1 MTISA
6 QLIVISHIN
15 SPNYFTGHLEARSSR
30 WDRTTAITIIF
41 DNKQRTAGSVGTG
54 DLRRCL
60 VVNTHHNVISATF
73 QLITYR
79 CCEKTGDQT
88 IVIPSRKINQIQE
101 GLTRKLYY
109 AQKTRPSLSFELF
122 LWKCKALFL
131 YGLCFQPRPRQK
143 YFLHIQPNA
152 FVIKH
157 TQIF

>member
-1 MTISA
+1 M
-6 QLIVISHIN
+6 
-15 SPNYFTGHLEARSSR
+15 
-30 WDRTTAITIIF
+30 
-41 DNKQRTAGSVGTG
+41 
-54 DLRRCL
+54 
-60 VVNTHHNVISATF
+60 ISATF

-157 TQIF
+157 TQIFESMRVPFINCKSYSVHRINVVIDIVSPIFFCTLSFLVEERFSV